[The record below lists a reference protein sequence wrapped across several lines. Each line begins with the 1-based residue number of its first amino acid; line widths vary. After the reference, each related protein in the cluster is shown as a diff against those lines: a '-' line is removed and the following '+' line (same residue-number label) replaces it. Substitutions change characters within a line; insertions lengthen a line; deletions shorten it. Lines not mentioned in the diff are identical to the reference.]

1 MFSKKVLLIF
11 FLFASHKIQ
20 AQNNLSSLVILG
32 IAQDGGSPQIGC
44 DKSCC
49 KQIRMNFVIYVLTK
63 LFKHI

>member
-1 MFSKKVLLIF
+1 MFSKKILLIS
-11 FLFASHKIQ
+11 FLLTCYKIQ

-49 KQIRMNFVIYVLTK
+49 K
-63 LFKHI
+63 

>member
-11 FLFASHKIQ
+11 FLFASYKIQ

-49 KQIRMNFVIYVLTK
+49 KSLVILKEEYQDFTST
-63 LFKHI
+63 